1 MEKAKRSYFTALS
14 NVMSIDVEEHGNI
27 DIMMPPP
34 RMENDDAA
42 PASPRAELRAIFN
55 DISKEDESQEQP
67 VNVDNNIVEVL
78 DESQEQPVN
87 ADNDTVDVL
96 DKSQE
101 DLVEQ

>member
-27 DIMMPPP
+27 DIMMPHP
-34 RMENDDAA
+34 RVENDDVG

-67 VNVDNNIVEVL
+67 VN
-78 DESQEQPVN
+78 

-96 DKSQE
+96 DESQE